1 MSHRSVRYA
10 SDYLVEAV
18 TLPDGVV
25 FHQIALTWDRRH
37 PEAEGICYL
46 DPNLCGLD
54 EFGDPSFCTLIAIA
68 ERDMKLAPYADKPGY
83 HAYTMLWRVS
93 GSGAEYQEVP
103 LRVVTIAQR
112 GEDLRV
118 RLLVLNGDGSIA
130 RVIALHEEQPS

>member
-1 MSHRSVRYA
+1 MSHRAVRYA

-18 TLPDGVV
+18 TLPDGVI
-25 FHQIALTWDRRH
+25 FHRIALTWDRRH

-54 EFGDPSFCTLIAIA
+54 EFGDPSICTLIAIM
-68 ERDMKLAPYADKPGY
+68 ERDMKLAPYAEKPGY
-83 HAYTMLWRVS
+83 HAYTMLWRAP

-118 RLLVLNGDGSIA
+118 RLLVLKDDGSIA
-130 RVIALHEEQPS
+130 RVIALHEEQPT